1 MGLKNLE
8 EEEVVGGNMRQ
19 GRKERTRKI
28 QRGKDTHKIYRNKQK
43 AERDNKNK
51 ELSLMFL
58 KRSVTT
64 KKLILSSMDKRA

>member
-1 MGLKNLE
+1 
-8 EEEVVGGNMRQ
+8 MRQ